1 MRLKG
6 LLFVGSMAVLGVA
19 FTSCSKGE
27 ELYDSGAIVAQQKSE
42 YATNFEKKYGPIDP
56 NQTWDLA
63 TMHPISSLPS
73 TSYAGTRGDGD
84 ATVFLKKEGNTGSMS
99 VEKDVID
106 WMHTNMKAGVNNTKK
121 GVPFYLR
128 TQEQTF
134 TVVPFYQGKASYYW
148 ELWMNVGG
156 IDYKVWIKNDNLTYN
171 TSDGKSHTLTN
182 DGVPSNAVGVT
193 APTYTFRATPNQN
206 LYFYLKVWTAGS
218 RSSDTPNTTTTSMD
232 KKMLALEGAKKPA
245 NVPEDNEVTIIGCED
260 GTDNDYEDLV
270 FLIYGKPTPPIIPVD
285 EIEITETKR
294 YMMEDLGTTDDF
306 DFNDVVVD
314 AQNVYTQKIHLKP
327 TANGGWEEESRDKPV
342 YKGQRAIVRAAGGT
356 LDFTVEIG
364 TNTITRWSKSQDF
377 TVTDMLN
384 TGWGG
389 KSIYYDGAQS
399 ILAKFDIEKN
409 DWNPATNNIKVTV
422 KGKGQSGEVK
432 TITFPKQ
439 GEAPMMIAVDKDV
452 NWMTERSSVPSS
464 WWYKVD

>member
-1 MRLKG
+1 MNKSLVIG
-6 LLFVGSMAVLGVA
+6 CFAVIGMG
-19 FTSCSKGE
+19 FMSCSKD
-27 ELYDSGAIVAQQKSE
+27 LYDSNAVNEKQNEKQKND
-42 YATNFEKKYGPIDP
+42 YATNFVKRYGEIDP
-56 NQTWDLA
+56 NQTWDFA
-63 TMHPISSLPS
+63 TMAPISGLPS
-73 TSYAGTRGDGD
+73 TGNVNTRAAGDGG
-84 ATVFLKKEGNTGSMS
+84 ATS
-99 VEKDVID
+99 VSVIQQSSGTMRIEKNVID
-106 WMHTNMKAGVNNTKK
+106 WMHEEFKAGANNSKK
-121 GVPFYLR
+121 GSPFYLK

-156 IDYKVWIKNDNLTYN
+156 IDYQIWTKNENLTYN
-171 TSDGKSHTLTN
+171 TSDGESHNLTN

-306 DFNDVVVD
+306 DFNDIVVD
-314 AQNVYTQKIHLKP
+314 VQNVYTQKIYLQP
-327 TANGGWEEESRDKPV
+327 TANGGWEESKRDDPV
-342 YKGQRAIVRAAGGT
+342 YKGQRAIVRAAGGVY
-356 LDFTVEIG
+356 DFTLKIG
-364 TNTITRWSKSQDF
+364 NTTWTKSQNLSSGS
-377 TVTDMLN
+377 MLN
-384 TGWGG
+384 TGAGG
-389 KSIYYDGAQS
+389 SDIYWSGIQS
-399 ILAKFDIEKN
+399 ELAKFDVTGWIPK
-409 DWNPATNNIKVTV
+409 DNNVSVTV
-422 KGKGQSGEVK
+422 ADKDNNGILIK
-432 TITFPKQ
+432 FPEA
-439 GEAPMMIAVDKDV
+439 GEAPMMIAVDGDIH
-452 NWMTERSSVPSS
+452 WMTERSEVPSN
-464 WWYKVD
+464 WFKDWFKK

>member
-1 MRLKG
+1 M
-6 LLFVGSMAVLGVA
+6 
-19 FTSCSKGE
+19 
-27 ELYDSGAIVAQQKSE
+27 I
-42 YATNFEKKYGPIDP
+42 
-56 NQTWDLA
+56 
-63 TMHPISSLPS
+63 
-73 TSYAGTRGDGD
+73 
-84 ATVFLKKEGNTGSMS
+84 
-99 VEKDVID
+99 VEKAVIV
-106 WMHTNMKAGVNNTKK
+106 WMHTTMKAGVNNTKK

-156 IDYKVWIKNDNLTYN
+156 IDYQIWTKNENLTYN
-171 TSDGKSHTLTN
+171 TSDGKSHNLTN

-389 KSIYYDGAQS
+389 KSIYYDGDQS

-409 DWNPATNNIKVTV
+409 DWDPKTNNIKVTV

-439 GEAPMMIAVDKDV
+439 GEAPMMIAVNKDV
-452 NWMTERSSVPSS
+452 KWMTERSSVPSS